1 MTPALQK
8 LTNLMGAERG
18 RRFFDQML
26 DELGMT
32 ALATPQDSLRFGEAL
47 MEHGGVLASIGRS
60 VKIHAILHGANP
72 KPTVSAAP
80 PA

>member
-1 MTPALQK
+1 
-8 LTNLMGAERG
+8 MGTDRG

-32 ALATPQDSLRFGEAL
+32 ELATPQDSLRFGEAL
-47 MEHGGVLASIGRS
+47 MEQGGVLASIGRS
-60 VKIHAILHGANP
+60 IKIHAILHGAQL
-72 KPTVSAAP
+72 KSSSSASP